1 MNRPNPFDYAF
12 AALADDRFPA
22 VREEAEE
29 TLKDTGDRSQF
40 ATLSSVQRI
49 LGDVESPDLIEQDP
63 HAGEAYLTVMYVA
76 YRFWS
81 AGRRV
86 LSTTAQWI
94 DAALETGS
102 GAEPPQVPDG
112 ACYVQFPEH
121 WCWAQVDAE
130 APHEPLDGIFVVQS
144 SREEITVLAVLGFRP
159 DRPGFSEVTVTALP
173 ADFAFAA
180 GEARTPPFAPLLD
193 GGEAA
198 GLRSLVSEAEVLH
211 LASLA
216 LATGKH

>member
-12 AALADDRFPA
+12 AALAEERFPA

-49 LGDVESPDLIEQDP
+49 LGDIESPELIEQDP

-81 AGRRV
+81 AGRHV
-86 LSTTAQWI
+86 LATTAEWI
-94 DAALETGS
+94 DAALETG
-102 GAEPPQVPDG
+102 GGMEPPLVPQG

-121 WCWAQVDAE
+121 WCWAQVDAD
-130 APHEPLDGIFVVQS
+130 AAHEPLDGIFVVQS

-159 DRPGFSEVTVTALP
+159 DRPGFSEVAVTALP
-173 ADFAFAA
+173 SDFAFAA
-180 GEARTPPFAPLLD
+180 GEARTPPFAPTLD
-193 GGEAA
+193 GGEQA